1 MRNELARA
9 DRPDFSS
16 FEEGL
21 FVIQADISDAYMWD
35 SEVRVL
41 EQPSR
46 TALRAD
52 LGGSII
58 KIKDAAEPGFVLV
71 EIMQSVANDIPI
83 MTSTQRF
90 QAIGQPTPTLEM
102 SWRWPSIQEYPTM
115 RITVAWRTNRI
126 QIFNERKITAH
137 LHENDTLEVLLGGE

>member
-1 MRNELARA
+1 VARV
-9 DRPDFSS
+9 DRPDLSS

-21 FVIQADISDAYMWD
+21 FVIQPDISDAYMWD
-35 SEVRVL
+35 SDVRVL

-71 EIMQSVANDIPI
+71 AIMQSVANDIPI
-83 MTSTQRF
+83 MTSTERF
-90 QAIGQPTPTLEM
+90 QATGQPTPTLEM
-102 SWRWPSIQEYPTM
+102 TWRWPSIQEYPMT
-115 RITVAWRTNRI
+115 RATV
-126 QIFNERKITAH
+126 
-137 LHENDTLEVLLGGE
+137 D